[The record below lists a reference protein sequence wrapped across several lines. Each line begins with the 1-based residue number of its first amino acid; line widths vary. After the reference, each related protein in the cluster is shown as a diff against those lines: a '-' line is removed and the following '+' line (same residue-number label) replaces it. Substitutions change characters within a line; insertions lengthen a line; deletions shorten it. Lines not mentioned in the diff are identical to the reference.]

1 MPDVANRPIEDPCV
15 PVGFQDTFFVDGH
28 SYQLIGTGPHIADIV
43 LQKKSIF
50 IKQIVVNIHHRM
62 TMITSMLLCVSY
74 QDVCFQHLQFMFTFL
89 YEIRLF
95 ADPASHSS
103 ISC

>member
-1 MPDVANRPIEDPCV
+1 MPDLANRPFEDPCL

-43 LQKKSIF
+43 LQNKSIF
-50 IKQIVVNIHHRM
+50 IKQVVVNRHHRM

-74 QDVCFQHLQFMFTFL
+74 QGVCLWSL
-89 YEIRLF
+89 LCNVELL
-95 ADPASHSS
+95 
-103 ISC
+103 

>member
-1 MPDVANRPIEDPCV
+1 MPDLANRPFEDPCL
-15 PVGFQDTFFVDGH
+15 PVGFQDTFFVNGH

-62 TMITSMLLCVSY
+62 TMITSKDLVQQDGKLLQICVIKR
-74 QDVCFQHLQFMFTFL
+74 LQRTWWRNL
-89 YEIRLF
+89 L
-95 ADPASHSS
+95 AANCP
-103 ISC
+103 